1 MLIHNAPACNIYRL
15 TDKKGLPVR
24 GELGYSDP
32 APAKSGVRRGNLNN
46 ISATHDAPRVFFCVC
61 ACAHP
66 QNTVSCRSDSMVA
79 LAGQPSGWL
88 VSLMSSISTPVSVTT
103 PIERGNSGGDSVCN
117 IKEIIIMMATPAR
130 TQFKF
135 LFLAVKRADSSDI
148 PHRIETTAP
157 DEQSARLMLVAD
169 YILAFA
175 GRVPAQEVAHG

>member
-1 MLIHNAPACNIYRL
+1 MLMHNTPARNIYRL

-32 APAKSGVRRGNLNN
+32 APAKSGVRICTLKQLL
-46 ISATHDAPRVFFCVC
+46 ATHDAPRVFFCVR
-61 ACAHP
+61 AYAHP
-66 QNTVSCRSDSMVA
+66 QNTVSRRSDSMVA

-88 VSLMSSISTPVSVTT
+88 GSSNSSSANPVSVTT
-103 PIERGNSGGDSVCN
+103 PTEICTSGGDSFD
-117 IKEIIIMMATPAR
+117 KLLEIIVMMATPAR

-135 LFLAVKRADSSDI
+135 LFLAVKRADSTDI

-157 DEQSARLMLVAD
+157 DEQAARLMLVAD